1 MPDERLPVIVACD
14 VHTSYGHGIEPLWQ
28 GLLDGRTAFSPCVRF
43 ENENWKNAIA
53 GLIPNIENEGTA
65 RIPEKL
71 LRLVAPT
78 ARLLPDAAE
87 LFLTASVGEI
97 EYLENKERRCTS
109 DTLLEKALG
118 ICGKRSGQIVSAACA
133 SSNMALGIAA
143 SMIRA
148 GRLDSATVIG
158 LDYVSEFV
166 HSGFFTLHA
175 VSAGIPRP
183 YDRDRDGLVLG
194 DAAVAVNL
202 CSLSFAR
209 KCGWKPL
216 AIVAGWGSSCD
227 ATHVTAPMEAGD
239 WLAEAARL
247 AIRTAG
253 VRPEDIGAVIG
264 HGTATIYNDAME
276 INALKQ
282 LFPHES
288 PPLLSVKGGCGHT
301 LSAAGMVQTAAA
313 IRMLETGVVPPQTSL
328 HHPISGAETMV
339 SNKIRSF
346 LKPRVLSLN
355 AGFGG
360 LNSAV
365 LLEVA

>member
-1 MPDERLPVIVACD
+1 MRNERLPVIVACD
-14 VHTSYGHGIEPLWQ
+14 VHTSYGHGIEALWR
-28 GLLDGRTAFSPCVRF
+28 GLLDGRTAFSSCERF
-43 ENENWKNAIA
+43 GNDNWRNSIA
-53 GLIPNIENEGTA
+53 GLIPGIENEGTA
-65 RIPEKL
+65 RIPENL

-78 ARLLPDAAE
+78 AHLLPADAE

-97 EYLENKERRCTS
+97 EYLENKENRCTS
-109 DTLLEKALG
+109 DSLLEKALR

-133 SSNMALGIAA
+133 SSNMAIGIAA

-148 GRLDSATVIG
+148 GRLDAATVIG

-202 CSLSFAR
+202 CSLACAR
-209 KCGWKPL
+209 KRGWRPL
-216 AIVAGWGSSCD
+216 AAATGWGSTCD
-227 ATHVTAPMEAGD
+227 ATHVTAPVETGD

-247 AIRTAG
+247 ALRTADAQPQD
-253 VRPEDIGAVIG
+253 VGAVIG

-282 LFPHES
+282 VFPYES

-301 LSAAGMVQTAAA
+301 LSAAGMVQAATA
-313 IRMLETGVVPPQTSL
+313 IRMLETGLVPPQTSL
-328 HHPISGAETMV
+328 RNPTSGAETMV
-339 SNKIRSF
+339 SNGVRSF
-346 LKPRVLSLN
+346 SKPRVLSLN

-360 LNSAV
+360 LNAAI
-365 LLEVA
+365 LLEAV